1 MMTAREYA
9 KNATAVLHHILH
21 IPTDEFDNDGTAAV
35 IEQAIRDATRDRDSW
50 VGEQLKEA
58 QAAAQQRLA
67 RLLSS
72 SPAVIYSFKATGD
85 YAPTFVS
92 ENIRTVFGYGPG
104 EYLEHPSF
112 WRDRVHPDDLTR
124 VEEAISQF
132 FQNGIHTVEYRFRR
146 NDGSYCWVNDE
157 QQLIRDKEGQ
167 PLEIV
172 GSWSDITARKTAEE
186 AQVGAQQRLARLL
199 SSSPAV
205 IYSYKATGDFAPT
218 FVSKNIRTCWVTSRR
233 NTWRTRIFGGAACTP
248 MSLPRWRASLYT
260 CSSKATI
267 PSSIDFSRRMVPTA
281 G

>member
-21 IPTDEFDNDGTAAV
+21 IPADEFDNDGTAAV
-35 IEQAIRDATRDRDSW
+35 IEQAIRDATRDRDSR

-58 QAAAQQRLA
+58 QVTAQQRLA

-85 YAPTFVS
+85 FAPTFVS
-92 ENIRTVFGYGPG
+92 ENIRAVFGYAPG

-132 FQNGIHTVEYRFRR
+132 FQNGTHAVQYRFRR

-157 QQLIRDKEGQ
+157 QQLISDKKGQ
-167 PLEIV
+167 PPEIV
-172 GSWSDITARKTAEE
+172 GSWSDITARKAAEGS
-186 AQVGAQQRLARLL
+186 A
-199 SSSPAV
+199 
-205 IYSYKATGDFAPT
+205 
-218 FVSKNIRTCWVTSRR
+218 
-233 NTWRTRIFGGAACTP
+233 GGCA
-248 MSLPRWRASLYT
+248 
-260 CSSKATI
+260 
-267 PSSIDFSRRMVPTA
+267 
-281 G
+281 

>member
-9 KNATAVLHHILH
+9 KNATAVLHHILD
-21 IPTDEFDNDGTAAV
+21 IPADEFDDDGTAAV
-35 IEQAIRDATRDRDSW
+35 IEQAIRDATRERDSR
-50 VGEQLKEA
+50 VGQQLEEA

-85 YAPTFVS
+85 FAPTFVS
-92 ENIRTVFGYGPG
+92 ENINAVFGYAPG
-104 EYLEHPSF
+104 EYLEDPSF

-146 NDGSYCWVNDE
+146 KDGTFCWVNDE
-157 QQLIRDKEGQ
+157 QQLIRDKDGR

-172 GSWSDITARKTAEE
+172 GSWSDITARKAAEE
-186 AQVGAQQRLARLL
+186 AQAAAQQRLARLL

-205 IYSYKATGDFAPT
+205 IYSFKATGDFAPT
-218 FVSKNIRTCWVTSRR
+218 FVSENINAVFGYAPGEYLEDPSF
-233 NTWRTRIFGGAACTP
+233 WRAGCTP
-248 MSLPRWRASLYT
+248 MTLPA
-260 CSSKATI
+260 
-267 PSSIDFSRRMVPTA
+267 SRRRFPNSSRTEPTRWSIAFAVRMAPIA